1 MYLLKECLFAD
12 PFNRKIKNGE
22 IKMSKSSTQEKK
34 TDTSKEGEGTAVRNR
49 NYLMIMLGGIIL
61 VIIAAGAMFV
71 LTDQGVVMKGDN
83 VSFYYTLMY
92 ENGTVISS
100 HMNGTPAELT
110 VGSSDIISGFS
121 NAVMGMK
128 VNEKKTLVIPYD
140 QAYGPYKSELVRV
153 VNRTGMIANMT
164 FVAGQ
169 YFTIH
174 RNTDNATSVVRI
186 LDVTPS
192 TVTWD
197 ENNPLAGQNLTFTV
211 QIVHLNRSASGNVAG
226 TLTGTKNTTPGP
238 ETITIE

>member
-1 MYLLKECLFAD
+1 
-12 PFNRKIKNGE
+12 
-22 IKMSKSSTQEKK
+22 MSKSSTQEKK
-34 TDTSKEGEGTAVRNR
+34 TATSKESEGTAARDRN
-49 NYLMIMLGGIIL
+49 NLIIISGGIIL
-61 VIIAAGAMFV
+61 VIIAAVALFA
-71 LTDQGVVMKGDN
+71 LSSQGVVMKGDR

-100 HMNGTPAELT
+100 HLNGTPAELT

-121 NAVMGMK
+121 NAVIGMK

-140 QAYGPYKSELVRV
+140 QAYGPYKSELVRI

-169 YFTIH
+169 YYTI
-174 RNTDNATSVVRI
+174 RRSTDNATSVVRI

-192 TVTWD
+192 IVTWD

-211 QIVHLNRSASGNVAG
+211 QVINLNRSISGNVAG
-226 TLTGTKNTTPGP
+226 TLTGTKNSTLVP
-238 ETITIE
+238 EIINM